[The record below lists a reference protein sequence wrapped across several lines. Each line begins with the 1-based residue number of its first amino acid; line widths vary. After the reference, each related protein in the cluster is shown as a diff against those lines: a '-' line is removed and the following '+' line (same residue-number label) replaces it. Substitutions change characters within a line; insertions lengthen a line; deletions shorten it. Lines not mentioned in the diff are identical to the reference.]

1 MLERSLHLENV
12 QKLLLEFPVVAIV
25 GARQTGKTTLAAA
38 VSRGFEGP
46 THHFDLEDPRDEARL
61 TAPMLALEPLS
72 GLVIIDEIQ
81 RRPDLFPVL
90 RVLADKAGTR
100 VRYLIL
106 GSAAPELIK
115 GSGESLAGRVAYHE
129 LPGLDLGEVGPNQI
143 DALWH
148 RGGLPRSM
156 LAGSDA
162 ASLRWRREYIRA
174 YLERDIPALGLRLAP
189 ATLRRFWSMLAH
201 YSGQLWS
208 GAEMARAFG
217 VSEPTVRHYLDIL
230 VATCMVRVLPPW
242 FENVSKRQVRAPKVY
257 LADSGVLHT
266 LLDIPAR
273 AEALLRHP
281 RVGASWEGFALQQ
294 VVQALGAE
302 WRDCHHWRAHT
313 GAELDLLVF
322 KDGRRLGFE
331 IKRTDSPRVTPS
343 MRSACDVLGL
353 ETLYVIHAGHAA
365 WPLEERVFALP
376 LGAVFERFSAER
388 RPR

>member
-1 MLERSLHLENV
+1 MLERALHLVSV
-12 QKLLLEFPVVAIV
+12 QQLLLEFPVVAIV

-38 VSRGFEGP
+38 VASGFEGS
-46 THHFDLEDPRDEARL
+46 THHFDLEDPRDDARL

-129 LPGLDLGEVGPNQI
+129 LPGLDLGEVGSSQL
-143 DALWH
+143 DVLWQ
-148 RGGLPRSM
+148 RGGLPRSV
-156 LAGSDA
+156 LASSDA

-230 VATCMVRVLPPW
+230 AATCMVRILPPW

-257 LADSGVLHT
+257 LADSGLLHA

-273 AEALLRHP
+273 SEALWGHP

-294 VVQALGAE
+294 VVRALGVD
-302 WRDCHHWRAHT
+302 WRDCYHWRAHT

-331 IKRTDSPRVTPS
+331 IKRTDSPRVTAS
-343 MRSACDVLGL
+343 MRSARDVLGL
-353 ETLYVIHAGHAA
+353 ESLYVIHAGQTA
-365 WPLEERVFALP
+365 WPLEERMFSLP
-376 LGAVFERFSAER
+376 LAAVFERLLSLQSQG
-388 RPR
+388 